1 MQERNGYTLMSSKKS
16 QEQVIHEFKENHG
29 NKFDYSEVVYEGTN
43 NKVSIICPIH
53 GKFYQTPREH
63 IKRSFGCREC
73 SIEYARTKTTISTE
87 DYINSIDINHRNL
100 YDLSKV
106 KYVRNKKKI
115 IVICPKHGEFT
126 ISAAVF
132 KNGGGCTKC
141 QYEKLS
147 NLNRDSESSFIEK
160 SKLLFGK
167 DYFNYWPMQYGKNGL
182 DYIYLWCNKHSKLVK
197 TKPQYHLQGNNS
209 CRSCRSCS
217 MFELTIK
224 NFLDEHNIEYIE
236 NDKRLLHPKEID
248 IVIPDHNIGIEC
260 DGIYWHGESKG
271 KYKKYHLEK
280 TLSANN
286 NNYRLIHIFENE
298 IINNEELVK
307 SRLSVILKLSNIKK
321 YGARELRVDYVDKQ
335 LCVDFLN
342 ENHIQKSSSSS
353 IDIALFRETEIIAVM
368 TFGMARYSQR
378 HEYELIRFC
387 CKKFVTVSGGASKL
401 FKYFIKNHNPK
412 SIVSYSDIR
421 WNTGKLY
428 KNLGFLETHKSA
440 PNYKYFC
447 KPDIYNLLS
456 RVSFQKHK
464 LKSKLLHYDE
474 KLTEWEN
481 MQANGYDR
489 IWDCGNIVFE
499 WLQPVKDNDII

>member
-1 MQERNGYTLMSSKKS
+1 
-16 QEQVIHEFKENHG
+16 
-29 NKFDYSEVVYEGTN
+29 
-43 NKVSIICPIH
+43 
-53 GKFYQTPREH
+53 
-63 IKRSFGCREC
+63 
-73 SIEYARTKTTISTE
+73 
-87 DYINSIDINHRNL
+87 
-100 YDLSKV
+100 
-106 KYVRNKKKI
+106 
-115 IVICPKHGEFT
+115 
-126 ISAAVF
+126 
-132 KNGGGCTKC
+132 
-141 QYEKLS
+141 
-147 NLNRDSESSFIEK
+147 
-160 SKLLFGK
+160 
-167 DYFNYWPMQYGKNGL
+167 
-182 DYIYLWCNKHSKLVK
+182 
-197 TKPQYHLQGNNS
+197 
-209 CRSCRSCS
+209 
-217 MFELTIK
+217 
-224 NFLDEHNIEYIE
+224 
-236 NDKRLLHPKEID
+236 
-248 IVIPDHNIGIEC
+248 
-260 DGIYWHGESKG
+260 
-271 KYKKYHLEK
+271 
-280 TLSANN
+280 
-286 NNYRLIHIFENE
+286 
-298 IINNEELVK
+298 
-307 SRLSVILKLSNIKK
+307 
-321 YGARELRVDYVDKQ
+321 LRVDYVDKQ

-428 KNLGFLETHKSA
+428 KNL
-440 PNYKYFC
+440 
-447 KPDIYNLLS
+447 